1 MYCGH
6 SEREDEGKCDLSEI
20 GSHRK
25 NNRKG
30 ARNVDY
36 IIWESILWFQCYKRL
51 FVVLQYL

>member
-20 GSHRK
+20 TLHRK